1 MAELLVKIS
10 YIAFAGAV
18 VCLILAVILFIK
30 FKIPTVIGDLSGKN
44 AIQQMRET
52 NSQKGNPAFKPGK
65 KNEKHKK
72 LTEELTFKKK
82 ENVTEA
88 IRPETGLLKET
99 MAASQESSSDETEL
113 LVSEETAILGNVTES
128 LESETEIL
136 TQQKTVHMK
145 MLDDIMLVHTKERIS

>member
-1 MAELLVKIS
+1 
-10 YIAFAGAV
+10 
-18 VCLILAVILFIK
+18 
-30 FKIPTVIGDLSGKN
+30 
-44 AIQQMRET
+44 MRET

-82 ENVTEA
+82 ENVTE
-88 IRPETGLLKET
+88 
-99 MAASQESSSDETEL
+99 
-113 LVSEETAILGNVTES
+113 S